1 MSSIDRLS
9 ILGVRSFDNTR
20 SEVIAFNKPLTLI
33 VGPNGCGKTTI
44 IECLKYVTTGEL
56 PPNTK
61 VGGAF
66 VHDPDLCGEKEVLAQ
81 VKLSFKSKD
90 GTTMVCTRS
99 LQLTVKKN
107 TRSLSQVE
115 GNLFMRKHGEKVSL
129 SSRTADLNA
138 LMPINLGVSKAILDS
153 VIFCH
158 QEDSLWPLATPK
170 ELKERFDAIFE
181 AVKYTKAIDNIKV
194 MQKTHRHNL
203 DLLKKDEDVT
213 KHNKERGKKLEQQAS
228 KLNDELDALRREHKD
243 FDGRIKQAAR
253 NVEAAWKQAEQANLI
268 VGDLNGKRIVK
279 RTKEESVQGLRESLQ
294 EMSDTDEELQRMLEQ
309 YNERVQHYEA
319 DLTAQKESYHEM
331 SREVSE
337 GRGRVSAKERECGS
351 YEAQAE
357 QYDRQITSREKLI
370 KETARSHK
378 IHGFDLELDDGQVV
392 AFMDRITKMA
402 REQNANFER
411 ARRET
416 AEELQGEQSKLNI
429 LNQEKTTVNGRKDAA
444 RQTIA
449 TNDRKINSVQSEL
462 DRINID
468 EGAKAALESKLRET
482 EARLNR
488 TRTENE
494 KAGWE
499 QKADEA
505 EAKLRELDNRKE
517 TLDAEMVE
525 GTRQASE
532 SARLDYVRK
541 ELRERENRLQTNTGA
556 YSEKVTS
563 LIGSNWTPATIE
575 SEFQRTLEQKAEQV
589 AEAERQRD
597 GTSREKEQLDFQLNT
612 CRRDLKAKQQAMNR
626 AADIIRKNCA
636 CEPDEYTNNLHE
648 LEEGRDALRADTESM
663 ERLNAYFDSCIK
675 LAKDPQHPGCR
686 TCGRGISRDSEANKL
701 IENLTKERN
710 KLKSQLGNAPQD
722 LEKCEADLEAVKA
735 VGSDAEAWERLKE
748 KEIPATEKDEKK
760 LGEKRELLI
769 EQLEQQDG
777 VVNERQAAKR
787 DVDAVSRTVQSIAK
801 LNNEITEF
809 KAQATELS
817 AKQKS
822 AGLSRGLEQIQEEL
836 KKINEE
842 ARTAK
847 GSLSKINTERE
858 RGRSAVNRLELEAR
872 DAERKFSTAEYQL
885 KEKRSMES
893 QIDELKGLNAEQR
906 ENIRS
911 YDTQLQELGPKLSQA
926 QAKYD
931 DTTRRGADRDREL
944 QAQANKINASLNQLK
959 MANQEIESY
968 ISRGGPEQLKRGKR
982 EIENLKKEVA
992 RLEEEQI
999 EITRQVKKLE
1009 EQLRS
1014 HSDTRRSISDNQRYR
1029 RDLRQ
1034 LEQVCTEIAELETH
1048 NAEEDKAHFERE
1060 GSKWQM
1066 DRNRLAAE
1074 QATLTGSMK
1083 SKDEALSIVLAD
1095 YDTEYKD
1102 SARKYK
1108 EAHIKVETTK
1118 ACIEDLGRFGGA
1130 LDKAIMKYHSVK
1142 MEEINRIIGE
1152 LWRKTYQ
1159 GTDVDTIRIRSESE
1173 TQKANKSYNYRVC
1186 MVKQE
1191 AEMDMRGRCSAG
1203 QKVLASIII
1212 RLALAECFGINCGLL
1227 ALDEPTT
1234 NLDRDNIQALARSLA
1249 EIINTR
1255 RVQKNFQLIVITHD
1269 EEFLKFMNCSEFA
1282 DVYWRVGRSA
1292 NQTSRIEKQNINE
1305 VM

>member
-1 MSSIDRLS
+1 MSSIDKLS

-20 SEVIAFNKPLTLI
+20 TEVIAFNKPLTLI

-44 IECLKYVTTGEL
+44 IECLKYATTGDL

-61 VGGAF
+61 GGAF
-66 VHDPDLCGEKEVLAQ
+66 VHDPALCGEKEVLAQ
-81 VKLSFKSKD
+81 VKLSFKSKT
-90 GTTMVCTRS
+90 GTPMVCTRS

-107 TRSLSQVE
+107 TRTVHALE
-115 GNLFMRKHGEKVSL
+115 GNLFMRKLGEKVSL
-129 SSRTADLNA
+129 SSRVMDLNA
-138 LMPINLGVSKAILDS
+138 CMPDYLGVSKAVLNS

-158 QEDSLWPLATPK
+158 QEDSLWPLAQPK

-194 MQKTHRHNL
+194 MQKTHKHKL
-203 DLLKKDEDVT
+203 DLMKKDEDVA
-213 KHNKERGKKLEQQAS
+213 KHNKARGKKLEKQAAD
-228 KLNDELDALRREHKD
+228 LNDELDVLRASHKD
-243 FDGRIKQAAR
+243 YDGRIKQAAR

-294 EMSDTDEELQRMLEQ
+294 EMTDTDDELQRMLEQ
-309 YNERVQHYEA
+309 YDERVQHYEA
-319 DLTAQKESYHEM
+319 DLTEQKEAYHEM
-331 SREVSE
+331 TGEVSH
-337 GRGRVSAKERECGS
+337 GRSRVSAKERECGS

-357 QYDRQITSREKLI
+357 QYDRQIASREKLI
-370 KETARSHK
+370 KESARSHK
-378 IHGFDLELDDGQVV
+378 IHGFDLELDDGLVA

-402 REQNANFER
+402 REQNAKFER

-416 AEELQGEQSKLNI
+416 AEELQVEQSQLNS

-444 RQTIA
+444 RQTIV
-449 TNDRKINSVQSEL
+449 TNDRKINSVQTEL
-462 DRINID
+462 NRINVD
-468 EGAKAALESKLRET
+468 EGAKAALETKLCET
-482 EARLNR
+482 EARL
-488 TRTENE
+488 TQVKTEND
-494 KAGWE
+494 
-499 QKADEA
+499 KADWEHQA
-505 EAKLRELDNRKE
+505 HQADLRLREFDERKE
-517 TLDAEMVE
+517 KLDAEMVE

-541 ELRERENRLQTNTGA
+541 ELKERESRLETNTGA
-556 YSEKVTS
+556 YSEKLTS
-563 LIGSNWTPATIE
+563 LIGSSWTPATVE
-575 SEFQRTLEQKAEQV
+575 DQFQRTLEQKAEQV

-597 GTSREKEQLDFQLNT
+597 GTSREKEQLDFQLNS
-612 CRRDLKAKQQAMNR
+612 CRRDLRAKQQAMKK
-626 AADIIRKNCA
+626 AADVVRKSCD
-636 CEPDEYTNNLHE
+636 CEPDEYMHNLHE
-648 LEEGRDALRADTESM
+648 LEEARDTLRSDTESM
-663 ERLNAYFDSCIK
+663 ERLNAYFDACIK
-675 LAKDPQHPGCR
+675 SAKDPQHPGCR
-686 TCGRGISRDSEANKL
+686 TCGRGISKDSEAIKL
-701 IENLTKERN
+701 IEILAKERT
-710 KLKSQLGNAPQD
+710 KLKSQLGSAPQD
-722 LEKCEADLEAVKA
+722 LKKCEEDLEAAKA
-735 VGSDAEAWERLKE
+735 AGSEFEAWERLKE
-748 KEIPATEKDEKK
+748 KEIPAAEKEEKK
-760 LGEKRELLI
+760 LVEKREVLI

-787 DVDAVSRTVQSIAK
+787 DVDAVSRTVQNIAK
-801 LNNEITEF
+801 LNNEIAEF
-809 KAQATELS
+809 KAQVGELS
-817 AKQKS
+817 AKQES
-822 AGLSRGLEQIQEEL
+822 AGFSRGLEQIQEEL
-836 KKINEE
+836 KLINEE

-847 GSLSKINTERE
+847 ASLAKINSERE
-858 RGRSAVNRLELEAR
+858 RGRSAVSRLELEVR
-872 DAERKFSTAEYQL
+872 DAERNFSTAEYQL
-885 KEKRSMES
+885 KERRSMEA
-893 QIDELKGLNAEQR
+893 QIDELKGLNTGQR
-906 ENIRS
+906 ENIGL
-911 YDTQLQELGPKLSQA
+911 YDTQLQDLGPKLSQA

-931 DTTRRGADRDREL
+931 DTARRGADTDREL
-944 QAQANKINASLNQLK
+944 QAQAHKINATLNQLK
-959 MANQEIESY
+959 LANQEIDSY

-982 EIENLKKEVA
+982 EIEALKKEVS

-999 EITRQVKKLE
+999 EITRQVKQLE
-1009 EQLRS
+1009 EHLRS

-1048 NAEEDKAHFERE
+1048 NAEEDKARFEAE
-1060 GSKWQM
+1060 GSRCQM
-1066 DRNRLAAE
+1066 ERNKLAAE
-1074 QATLTGSMK
+1074 QATLTGAMK
-1083 SKDEALSIVLAD
+1083 SKDEALVMVLTD

-1108 EAHIKVETTK
+1108 EAHIRVETTK

-1142 MEEINRIIGE
+1142 MEEINRIIDE

-1249 EIINTR
+1249 EIIESR
-1255 RVQKNFQLIVITHD
+1255 KQQRNFQLIVITHD
-1269 EEFLKFMNCSEFA
+1269 EEFLKFMDCGDFA

-1292 NQTSRIEKQNINE
+1292 NQTSRIERSSINE
-1305 VM
+1305 VL